1 MKRKIDDLREDKPA
15 IALPTADT
23 KPTSHDAT
31 FTDFG
36 LDSRILTAI
45 AGQSF
50 HKPTAP
56 QALAIPQILD
66 GRSLVLRAKT
76 GSGKTLCYLLPLI
89 EGILRSKES
98 AKHSTSALVLVP
110 TRELADQVL
119 RTIETFTAFCQKDV
133 RAIKLSEQL
142 PDEVVRSMLASTP
155 HIVVATPS
163 RASSSLK
170 VSSSWVSNLKTLV
183 IDESDLVLSYG
194 YEEDLTTLAASMPK
208 GLQAVL
214 TSATLSSDVDRLK
227 NRFCKNPAILDLNE
241 PEAEGEGITQYVVE
255 CGEDDK
261 FLLIYVLL
269 KLKLIRGK
277 CLIFV
282 ADDVDRSYRLKLY
295 LEQFGIRS
303 AVLNSQLPVASRV
316 HTVQQ
321 FNQGLFDILI
331 SSDEMEVLG
340 DEANSNS
347 LAEDNETTQNA
358 GPRGQESSGNP
369 DGEDTQ
375 TLPPTKKRKSSRRDK
390 DYGVSR
396 GIDFRNVAIVVNFD
410 CPTTARSYAHRIGRT
425 ARAGQTGT
433 SLTMVVPSDKFRK
446 HMPTSIA
453 STAND
458 EKTLSK
464 IKKQQAASGKEL
476 KPWHFDWKTL
486 EGFRYRVNDA
496 VRAVTK
502 VAVREAR
509 MREIRQ
515 ELLKSDKLQRRFEE
529 NPAELHA
536 LRHDGQLRSARTQPH
551 LKDVPDYLL
560 PEGRKTLT
568 ATDIGFVP
576 MKKADGKN
584 KKGRIFKGKGKR
596 SGGRKIDPLKS
607 FKARPKARPKAR

>member
-1 MKRKIDDLREDKPA
+1 MKRKIDDLREDRLP
-15 IALPTADT
+15 IALPGADA
-23 KPTSHDAT
+23 KPPQDAA
-31 FTDFG
+31 FTGFG
-36 LDSRILTAI
+36 LDSRLLTAI
-45 AGQSF
+45 AGQRF
-50 HKPTAP
+50 HKPTTP

-89 EGILRSKES
+89 EAILRGKG
-98 AKHSTSALVLVP
+98 ATQQSTSALVLVP

-163 RASSSLK
+163 RACASLQ
-170 VSSSWVSNLKTLV
+170 VSASWVSNLKMLV

-194 YEEDLTTLAASMPK
+194 YEEDLTTLAASIPK
-208 GLQAVL
+208 GVQAVL
-214 TSATLSSDVDRLK
+214 TSATLTSDVDRLK
-227 NRFCKNPAILDLNE
+227 SRFCKNPAVLDLNE
-241 PEAEGEGITQYVVE
+241 PEAEGNGITQYVVE

-303 AVLNSQLPVASRV
+303 AVLNSQLPIASRV

-340 DEANSNS
+340 DEADSVG
-347 LAEDNETTQNA
+347 EDGATPNA
-358 GPRGQESSGNP
+358 GRDDEDSSEKL
-369 DGEDTQ
+369 DSKDTQ
-375 TLPPTKKRKSSRRDK
+375 TTPPKKKRKSSRRDK

-410 CPTTARSYAHRIGRT
+410 CPSTARSYAHRIGRT

-446 HMPTSIA
+446 HIPTSIPSA
-453 STAND
+453 AND

-496 VRAVTK
+496 LRAVTK

-560 PEGRKTLT
+560 PEGKKKLT
-568 ATDIGFVP
+568 ASDVGFVP

-584 KKGRIFKGKGKR
+584 RKGRVFKGKGKR
-596 SGGRKIDPLKS
+596 SGGRKIDPLRS
-607 FKARPKARPKAR
+607 FKARPKAK

>member
-1 MKRKIDDLREDKPA
+1 MKRKIDDLREDKAP
-15 IALPTADT
+15 IALPTADS
-23 KPTSHDAT
+23 KSPSQDAT
-31 FTDFG
+31 FTELG

-50 HKPTAP
+50 HKPTTP

-66 GRSLVLRAKT
+66 GKSLVLRAKT

-89 EGILRSKES
+89 ESILRSKET
-98 AKHSTSALVLVP
+98 AQNSTSALILVP

-142 PDEVVRSMLASTP
+142 PDEVVRSMLASKP

-163 RASSSLK
+163 RASASLK
-170 VSSSWVSNLKTLV
+170 ISPWVSSLKTLV

-194 YEEDLTTLAASMPK
+194 YEDDLTTLSASLPK
-208 GLQAVL
+208 GLQAIL

-227 NRFCKNPAILDLNE
+227 NRFCKNPTVLDLNE

-303 AVLNSQLPVASRV
+303 AVLNSQLPIASRV

-340 DEANSNS
+340 DEANTA
-347 LAEDNETTQNA
+347 AEENGTTQDSGAA
-358 GPRGQESSGNP
+358 GEDSSEKP
-369 DGEDTQ
+369 SSEDTQ
-375 TLPPTKKRKSSRRDK
+375 TPPPKKKRKSSRRDK

-410 CPTTARSYAHRIGRT
+410 CPLTARSYAHRIGRT

-433 SLTMVVPSDKFRK
+433 ALTMVVPSEKFRK

-453 STAND
+453 STEKD

-464 IKKQQAASGKEL
+464 IKKQQTANGKEL

-496 VRAVTK
+496 LRAVTK

-560 PEGRKTLT
+560 PEGKKKLT
-568 ATDIGFVP
+568 ASDIGFVP
-576 MKKADGKN
+576 MKKTDGKN
-584 KKGRIFKGKGKR
+584 RKGRIYKGKGKR
-596 SGGRKIDPLKS
+596 FGSRKIDPLRS
-607 FKARPKARPKAR
+607 FKARPKAK

>member
-1 MKRKIDDLREDKPA
+1 MKRKIDDLREDAPP
-15 IALPTADT
+15 IALPQADA
-23 KPTSHDAT
+23 KSPQDAA

-50 HKPTAP
+50 HKPTTP

-66 GRSLVLRAKT
+66 GRS
-76 GSGKTLCYLLPLI
+76 GKGA
-89 EGILRSKES
+89 EQQ
-98 AKHSTSALVLVP
+98 STSALVLVP

-119 RTIETFTAFCQKDV
+119 RTIETFIAFCQKDV

-163 RASSSLK
+163 RACASLK
-170 VSSSWVSNLKTLV
+170 ISSSWVSSLKMLV

-194 YEEDLTTLAASMPK
+194 YEEDLTTLAASIPK
-208 GLQAVL
+208 GVQAVL
-214 TSATLSSDVDRLK
+214 TSATLTSDVDRLK
-227 NRFCKNPAILDLNE
+227 NRFCKNPAVLDLNE
-241 PEAEGEGITQYVVE
+241 PEAEGEGIKQYVVE

-303 AVLNSQLPVASRV
+303 AVLNSQLPIASRV

-340 DEANSNS
+340 DEADSVG
-347 LAEDNETTQNA
+347 EDGSAPNASPNGEDSSEKLDSKDTQNA
-358 GPRGQESSGNP
+358 
-369 DGEDTQ
+369 
-375 TLPPTKKRKSSRRDK
+375 PPKKKRKPSRRDR

-446 HMPTSIA
+446 HIPTSIPSA
-453 STAND
+453 END

-464 IKKQQAASGKEL
+464 IKKQQVANGKEL

-496 VRAVTK
+496 LRAVTK

-515 ELLKSDKLQRRFEE
+515 ELLNSDKLQRRFEE

-560 PEGRKTLT
+560 PEGKKKLT
-568 ATDIGFVP
+568 ASDVGFVP
-576 MKKADGKN
+576 MRKVDGKN
-584 KKGRIFKGKGKR
+584 RKGRTFKGKGKR
-596 SGGRKIDPLKS
+596 SGGRKIDPLRS
-607 FKARPKARPKAR
+607 FKVRPKAK

>member
-1 MKRKIDDLREDKPA
+1 MKRKLDDLREDKPS
-15 IALPTADT
+15 IALRDADA
-23 KPTSHDAT
+23 KSPQDAA

-36 LDSRILTAI
+36 LDARILTAI

-50 HKPTAP
+50 HKPTTP

-89 EGILRSKES
+89 ESVLR
-98 AKHSTSALVLVP
+98 AKGAAQQSISALVLVP

-119 RTIETFTAFCQKDV
+119 RTVETFTAFCQKDV

-142 PDEVVRSMLASTP
+142 PDEVVRSMLASSP

-163 RASSSLK
+163 RACAGLK
-170 VSSSWVSNLKTLV
+170 VSPSWTSNLKLLV

-194 YEEDLTTLAASMPK
+194 YEEDLNTLSASTPK
-208 GLQAVL
+208 GVQAVL
-214 TSATLSSDVDRLK
+214 TSATLTGDVDRLK
-227 NRFCKNPAILDLNE
+227 DRFCKNPAVLDLNE
-241 PEAEGEGITQYVVE
+241 PDAEGEGITQYVVE

-282 ADDVDRSYRLKLY
+282 TDDVDRSYRLKLY

-303 AVLNSQLPVASRV
+303 AVLNSQLPIASRV

-340 DEANSNS
+340 DEAGSMG
-347 LAEDNETTQNA
+347 EDVSTPNIE
-358 GPRGQESSGNP
+358 P
-369 DGEDTQ
+369 DGEDASEKHVSKDTEVTQ
-375 TLPPTKKRKSSRRDK
+375 PKKKRKSSRRDK

-446 HMPTSIA
+446 HIPTSIPSA
-453 STAND
+453 AND

-464 IKKQQAASGKEL
+464 IKKQQATSGKEL

-496 VRAVTK
+496 LRAVTK

-560 PEGRKTLT
+560 PEGKKKLT
-568 ATDIGFVP
+568 ASDVGFVP
-576 MKKADGKN
+576 MRKADGKN
-584 KKGRIFKGKGKR
+584 RKGRGFKGKGKR
-596 SGGRKIDPLKS
+596 SGSRKIDPLRS
-607 FKARPKARPKAR
+607 FKARPKAK

>member
-1 MKRKIDDLREDKPA
+1 MKRKIDDLRDDKPS
-15 IALPTADT
+15 IALPSTNT
-23 KPTSHDAT
+23 NTDAKSPQDAA

-50 HKPTAP
+50 HKPTTP
-56 QALAIPQILD
+56 QASAIPQVLD

-89 EGILRSKES
+89 EAILRGKGT
-98 AKHSTSALVLVP
+98 AQQSTSALVLVP

-142 PDEVVRSMLASTP
+142 ADEVVRSMLASTP

-163 RASSSLK
+163 RACAGLK
-170 VSSSWVSNLKTLV
+170 ISSSWVANLKMLV

-194 YEEDLTTLAASMPK
+194 YEEDLITLSASIPK
-208 GLQAVL
+208 GVQTVL
-214 TSATLSSDVDRLK
+214 TSATLTSDVDRLK
-227 NRFCKNPAILDLNE
+227 TRFCKNPAVLDLNE
-241 PEAEGEGITQYVVE
+241 PEAEGDGITQYVVE

-303 AVLNSQLPVASRV
+303 AVLNSQLPIASRV

-340 DEANSNS
+340 DEADS
-347 LAEDNETTQNA
+347 LGDDGPALNA
-358 GPRGQESSGNP
+358 SPDDQESSEKLASK
-369 DGEDTQ
+369 DIQ
-375 TLPPTKKRKSSRRDK
+375 TTPPKKKRKSSRRDK

-410 CPTTARSYAHRIGRT
+410 CPSTARSYAHRIGRT

-446 HMPTSIA
+446 HIPTSIPSA
-453 STAND
+453 AND

-496 VRAVTK
+496 LRAVTK

-560 PEGRKTLT
+560 PEGKKKLT
-568 ATDIGFVP
+568 ASDVGFVP

-584 KKGRIFKGKGKR
+584 RKGRGFKGKGKR
-596 SGGRKIDPLKS
+596 SGSRKIDPLRS
-607 FKARPKARPKAR
+607 FKARPKAK

>member
-1 MKRKIDDLREDKPA
+1 MKRKIDDLREEDQPP
-15 IALPTADT
+15 IALPVPDAKSPPDASFTA
-23 KPTSHDAT
+23 
-31 FTDFG
+31 FG

-45 AGQSF
+45 AGQGF
-50 HKPTAP
+50 HQPTTP

-66 GRSLVLRAKT
+66 GKSLVLRAKT

-89 EGILRSKES
+89 ESILR
-98 AKHSTSALVLVP
+98 AKAPAQQSTSALVLVP

-133 RAIKLSEQL
+133 RAVKLSEQV
-142 PDEVVRSMLASTP
+142 PDEVVRSVLASAP

-163 RASSSLK
+163 RACASLRI
-170 VSSSWVSNLKTLV
+170 SASWVSGLKVLV

-194 YEEDLTTLAASMPK
+194 YEDDLTTLSSSIPK
-208 GLQAVL
+208 GVQTVL
-214 TSATLSSDVDRLK
+214 TSATLTSDVDRLK
-227 NRFCKNPAILDLNE
+227 NRFCKNSTVLDLNE

-340 DEANSNS
+340 DEADAVDEEGTAQQTASADEEEPS
-347 LAEDNETTQNA
+347 
-358 GPRGQESSGNP
+358 GKPESKAAQSI
-369 DGEDTQ
+369 
-375 TLPPTKKRKSSRRDK
+375 PPKKKRKPSRRDT

-446 HMPTSIA
+446 HIPTSISSA
-453 STAND
+453 EKD
-458 EKTLSK
+458 ERTLSK
-464 IKKQQAASGKEL
+464 IKKQQTASGKEL

-496 VRAVTK
+496 LRAVTK
-502 VAVREAR
+502 VSVREAR

-536 LRHDGQLRSARTQPH
+536 LRHDGQLRSARTQAH

-560 PEGRKTLT
+560 PEGKKKLT
-568 ATDIGFVP
+568 ASDVGFVP

-584 KKGRIFKGKGKR
+584 RKGRVFKSKGKR
-596 SGGRKIDPLKS
+596 GGARKMDPLRS
-607 FKARPKARPKAR
+607 FKARSKAK

>member
-1 MKRKIDDLREDKPA
+1 MKRKIDDLRDDKPQ
-15 IALPTADT
+15 IALPAADT
-23 KPTSHDAT
+23 KSPAQDAA

-36 LDSRILTAI
+36 LDSRLLTAI

-50 HKPTAP
+50 HKPTTP

-66 GRSLVLRAKT
+66 GKSVVLRAKT
-76 GSGKTLCYLLPLI
+76 GSGKTLCYLLPVI
-89 EGILRSKES
+89 ENILRAKEGS
-98 AKHSTSALVLVP
+98 RKATSALILVP

-119 RTIETFTAFCQKDV
+119 RTVETFTAFCQKDV

-163 RASSSLK
+163 RASLSLK
-170 VSSSWVSNLKTLV
+170 LSPWVSDLKMLV

-194 YEEDLTTLAASMPK
+194 YEEDLTTISASIPK
-208 GLQAVL
+208 GVQAVL

-227 NRFCKNPAILDLNE
+227 SRFCKNPAVLDLNE

-269 KLKLIRGK
+269 KLKLIKGK

-303 AVLNSQLPVASRV
+303 AVLNSQLPIASRV

-340 DEANSNS
+340 DEANV
-347 LAEDNETTQNA
+347 EGDETASTQNTDTD
-358 GPRGQESSGNP
+358 GQASSGTPNN
-369 DGEDTQ
+369 DDTQ
-375 TLPPTKKRKSSRRDK
+375 TAPPKKKRKPSRRDK

-410 CPTTARSYAHRIGRT
+410 CPSTARSYAHRIGRT

-433 SLTMVVPSDKFRK
+433 SLTMVIPTDKFRK
-446 HMPTSIA
+446 HMPTSIPSA
-453 STAND
+453 AND

-496 VRAVTK
+496 LRAVTK
-502 VAVREAR
+502 VAIREAR

-560 PEGRKTLT
+560 PEGKKKLT
-568 ATDIGFVP
+568 TNEVGFVP
-576 MKKADGKN
+576 MKKVDGKN
-584 KKGRIFKGKGKR
+584 RKGRTFKGKGKR
-596 SGGRKIDPLKS
+596 SGGRKIDPLRS
-607 FKARPKARPKAR
+607 FKARSKKT